1 MADDGA
7 GGWNDNPPNDGGG
20 EVADDGAGRE
30 VADDGAGGEVVD
42 DGVGGWND
50 NPQNDGDREV
60 VDDGACGE
68 VVDDSA
74 TIGLFV
80 LGFFIYLFTFFFYG
94 RWKKREG

>member
-42 DGVGGWND
+42 D
-50 NPQNDGDREV
+50 
-60 VDDGACGE
+60 
-68 VVDDSA
+68 SA

-80 LGFFIYLFTFFFYG
+80 LGFFIYLFIFFFLWPVEEK
-94 RWKKREG
+94 RRIKKKF